1 MSETP
6 WTPGPWSAGQEANVG
21 EDGAWWVLNDD
32 EEHGQLIARLT
43 DRNAFANARLIAA
56 APELVAALEEVVA
69 LAQWMSGSGDFAPEG
84 KAHEGWVKQRPDL
97 FAAMSLLARIRGEA
111 SDD

>member
-56 APELVAALEEVVA
+56 APELVAALEEAREFIARVETE
-69 LAQWMSGSGDFAPEG
+69 L
-84 KAHEGWVKQRPDL
+84 GWVSAEQAGQRID
-97 FAAMSLLARIRGEA
+97 ALLARIRGEA
-111 SDD
+111 SGD